1 MCGAG
6 LEKGWHAPQLERGG
20 EQLDSRVERLLG
32 DQLTRLLGLQVG
44 EHELTRLLGLLVGE
58 HERLRGRSHAAE
70 DNRRESVALAR
81 AGGGNRA
88 DFKFSF

>member
-70 DNRRESVALAR
+70 TTAGSRWRKAR
-81 AGGGNRA
+81 AGGG
-88 DFKFSF
+88 KPCG